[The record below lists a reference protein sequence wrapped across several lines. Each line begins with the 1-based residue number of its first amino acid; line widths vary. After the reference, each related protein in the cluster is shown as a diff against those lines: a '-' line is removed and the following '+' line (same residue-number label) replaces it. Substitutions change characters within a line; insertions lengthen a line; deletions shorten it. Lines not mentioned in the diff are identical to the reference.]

1 MPNKKQRTTLVTQD
15 ELVETVTGLVTEG
28 IKEDLEARFARFE
41 RALERLAGPDTN
53 TPAAATVT
61 QPIPEAQNTES
72 TPVVSNDSIQNTNTP
87 LQNNPQSSIDG
98 FVASTATSVT
108 PQTPYFQPTPNAPLR
123 MPHPTVAPA
132 ASAVNINTATWGPWF
147 RQQQP
152 ANPPLQAPRPTFPM
166 EAYHDMSLEAQVRHI
181 MNSAPHQLKCT
192 VTQGFF
198 PFKYITRGPE
208 KKKLSFN
215 TLTLAEHI
223 FGMFCMLD
231 DPDFDPGLKPY
242 IVAHM
247 REVAEDASEFEWPNV
262 RRWSEEVFNLVAE
275 RRLPQGWGSAQ
286 KIQNLRTGM
295 SKVDSARLPS
305 HKDFPNKK
313 FAGNAGQHD
322 NLRGGP
328 PCQNYN
334 SSQGCPLQ
342 SGHMLNGKRQVH
354 VCSYCLSNIA
364 AVHPHPE
371 SHCRTKQRHAPHF

>member
-1 MPNKKQRTTLVTQD
+1 MPTKKAKTTLVTQD

-28 IKEDLEARFARFE
+28 IKDDLEARFTKFE
-41 RALERLAGPDTN
+41 RALERLAGPDNN
-53 TPAAATVT
+53 TPATATGP
-61 QPIPEAQNTES
+61 QPTTEAQTSETIPDVSSDSNQNINTSIHVNSQS
-72 TPVVSNDSIQNTNTP
+72 T
-87 LQNNPQSSIDG
+87 LGG
-98 FVASTATSVT
+98 FAAPTAGTLT
-108 PQTPYFQPTPNAPLR
+108 GQTPYFQAAPTAPLR
-123 MPHPTVAPA
+123 MPHPAPGPS
-132 ASAVNINTATWGPWF
+132 ASDVNINTATWAPWF
-147 RQQQP
+147 GQQQRV
-152 ANPPLQAPRPTFPM
+152 NPCFVPPRPHFQTG
-166 EAYHDMSLEAQVRHI
+166 AYHDMSLEAQVRHI
-181 MNSAPHQLKCT
+181 MDSTPHQLKGT

-198 PFKYITRGPE
+198 PFKFVTRGPE

-231 DPDFDPGLKPY
+231 EPDFDPGLKPY

-286 KIQNLRTGM
+286 KIQNLRTEM
-295 SKVDSARLPS
+295 SRVDSARLAS

-371 SHCRTKQRHAPHF
+371 SHCRTKQRHASHF